1 MILLGLAAG
10 AALGLLAVPAVAR
23 LPRGIPERLAQPAWT
38 ARVGRPS
45 VLCVAGALLGAL
57 LAAAAPDGRT
67 LVLGL
72 VLLAVLLPATAIDIA
87 WRVVPDTLVL
97 LGALG
102 GLGVVALAMPEQLVP
117 HLVAGLVGGVGALLV
132 AVAARGGFGLG
143 DVKVI
148 AMTGLVLGA
157 ALPLAVVGGLLIAG
171 LSSLPVLVLRGR
183 GATLPLVPFLAA
195 GALVA
200 CLAPVRATIGLS

>member
-1 MILLGLAAG
+1 MILLGLAVG
-10 AALGLLAVPAVAR
+10 ALLGLLAVPAVAR
-23 LPRGIPERLAQPAWT
+23 LPHGIPERLAQPAWT
-38 ARVGRPS
+38 ARAGRPV
-45 VLCVAGALLGAL
+45 VLCTVGAVLGALLGA
-57 LAAAAPDGRT
+57 AAPDHRT
-67 LVLGL
+67 LALGL

-87 WRVVPDTLVL
+87 WRVVPDTLVV

-102 GLGVVALAMPEQLVP
+102 GLAVVALVAPDQLVP
-117 HLVAGLVGGVGALLV
+117 HLIAGLVGGVGALLV
-132 AVAARGGFGLG
+132 ALAARGGFGLG

-148 AMTGLVLGA
+148 AMIGLVLGA

-171 LSSLPVLVLRGR
+171 LISLPILLARGR

-200 CLAPVRATIGLS
+200 CLAPARAAIGL

>member
-1 MILLGLAAG
+1 VILVGLVAG
-10 AALGLLAVPAVAR
+10 ALLGLLAVPAVAW
-23 LPRGIPERLAQPAWT
+23 LPRGIAERLPQPTWT
-38 ARVGRPS
+38 ARAGRP
-45 VLCVAGALLGAL
+45 LPLVATGAAIGALLGAL
-57 LAAAAPDGRT
+57 APDGRT
-67 LVLGL
+67 LALGL

-97 LGALG
+97 TGALG
-102 GLGVVALAMPEQLVP
+102 GLAVVALAMPDQLVS
-117 HLVAGLVGGVGALLV
+117 HLVAGLLGGVGSLLV

-157 ALPLAVVGGLLIAG
+157 ALPLAVVGGLFVAG
-171 LSSLPVLVLRGR
+171 LVAMPVLLMRGR

-195 GALVA
+195 GALLA
-200 CLAPVRATIGLS
+200 CLAPARTAIGL

>member
-1 MILLGLAAG
+1 MILVGLVAG
-10 AALGLLAVPAVAR
+10 ALLGLLAVPVVAW
-23 LPRGIPERLAQPAWT
+23 LPRGIAERLAQPAWT
-38 ARVGRPS
+38 ARTGRP
-45 VLCVAGALLGAL
+45 VPLVATGAALGALLGAL
-57 LAAAAPDGRT
+57 APDGRT
-67 LVLGL
+67 LALGL

-97 LGALG
+97 TGALG
-102 GLGVVALAMPEQLVP
+102 GLAVVALAMPDELVP
-117 HLVAGLVGGVGALLV
+117 HLVAGLLGGVGALLV

-157 ALPLAVVGGLLIAG
+157 ALPLAVVGGLLVAG
-171 LSSLPVLVLRGR
+171 LVAVPVLLVRGR

-195 GALVA
+195 GALLA
-200 CLAPVRATIGLS
+200 CLAPTRTAIGL

>member
-1 MILLGLAAG
+1 MILVGLVAG
-10 AALGLLAVPAVAR
+10 ALLGLLAVPVVAW
-23 LPRGIPERLAQPAWT
+23 LPRGIAERLAQPAWT
-38 ARVGRPS
+38 ARTGRP
-45 VLCVAGALLGAL
+45 VPLVATGAALGALLGAL
-57 LAAAAPDGRT
+57 APDGRT
-67 LVLGL
+67 LALGL

-97 LGALG
+97 TGALG
-102 GLGVVALAMPEQLVP
+102 GLAVVALAMPDQLVP
-117 HLVAGLVGGVGALLV
+117 HLVAGLLGGVGALLV

-157 ALPLAVVGGLLIAG
+157 ALPLAVVGGLLVAG
-171 LSSLPVLVLRGR
+171 LVAVPVLLVRGR

-195 GALVA
+195 GALLA
-200 CLAPVRATIGLS
+200 CLAPARTAIGL

>member
-1 MILLGLAAG
+1 MILVGLVAG
-10 AALGLLAVPAVAR
+10 ALLGLLAVPVVAW
-23 LPRGIPERLAQPAWT
+23 LPRGIAERLAQPAWT
-38 ARVGRPS
+38 ARTARP
-45 VLCVAGALLGAL
+45 VPLVATGAALGALLGAL
-57 LAAAAPDGRT
+57 APDGRT
-67 LVLGL
+67 LALGL

-97 LGALG
+97 TGALG
-102 GLGVVALAMPEQLVP
+102 GLAVVALAMPDELVP
-117 HLVAGLVGGVGALLV
+117 HLVAGLLGGVGALLV

-157 ALPLAVVGGLLIAG
+157 ALPLAVVGGLLVAG
-171 LSSLPVLVLRGR
+171 LVAVPVLLVRGR

-195 GALVA
+195 GALLA
-200 CLAPVRATIGLS
+200 CLAPARTAIGL

>member
-1 MILLGLAAG
+1 MILLGLVVG
-10 AALGLLAVPAVAR
+10 ALLGLLAVPAVAR

-38 ARVGRPS
+38 ARAGRPV
-45 VLCVAGALLGAL
+45 VLSTVGAVLGALLG
-57 LAAAAPDGRT
+57 AAAPDGRT
-67 LVLGL
+67 LALGL

-87 WRVVPDTLVL
+87 WRVVPDTLVV

-102 GLGVVALAMPEQLVP
+102 GLAVVALVAPDQLVP
-117 HLVAGLVGGVGALLV
+117 HLIAGLIGGVGALLV
-132 AVAARGGFGLG
+132 ALAARGGFGLG

-148 AMTGLVLGA
+148 AMIGLVLGA

-171 LSSLPVLVLRGR
+171 LISVPILLARGR

-195 GALVA
+195 GALLA
-200 CLAPVRATIGLS
+200 CLAPARGAIGL

>member
-1 MILLGLAAG
+1 MILVGLVAG
-10 AALGLLAVPAVAR
+10 ALLGLLAVPVVAW
-23 LPRGIPERLAQPAWT
+23 LPRGIAERLAQPAWT
-38 ARVGRPS
+38 ARTGRP
-45 VLCVAGALLGAL
+45 VPLVATGAALGALLGGL
-57 LAAAAPDGRT
+57 APDGHT
-67 LVLGL
+67 LALGL

-97 LGALG
+97 TGALG
-102 GLGVVALAMPEQLVP
+102 GLAVVALAMPDELVP
-117 HLVAGLVGGVGALLV
+117 HLVAGLLGGVGALLV

-157 ALPLAVVGGLLIAG
+157 ALPLAVVGGLLVAG
-171 LSSLPVLVLRGR
+171 LVAVPVLLVRGR

-195 GALVA
+195 GALLA
-200 CLAPVRATIGLS
+200 CLAPARTAIGL

>member
-1 MILLGLAAG
+1 MILVGLVAG
-10 AALGLLAVPAVAR
+10 ALLGLLAVPVVAW
-23 LPRGIPERLAQPAWT
+23 LPRGIAERLAQPAWT
-38 ARVGRPS
+38 ARTGRP
-45 VLCVAGALLGAL
+45 VPLVATGAALGALLGAL
-57 LAAAAPDGRT
+57 APDGRT
-67 LVLGL
+67 LALGL

-97 LGALG
+97 TGALG
-102 GLGVVALAMPEQLVP
+102 GLAVVALAMPDELVP
-117 HLVAGLVGGVGALLV
+117 HLVAGLLGGVGALLV

-157 ALPLAVVGGLLIAG
+157 ALPLAVVGGLLVAG
-171 LSSLPVLVLRGR
+171 LVAVPVLLVRGR

-195 GALVA
+195 GALLA
-200 CLAPVRATIGLS
+200 CLAPARTAIGL